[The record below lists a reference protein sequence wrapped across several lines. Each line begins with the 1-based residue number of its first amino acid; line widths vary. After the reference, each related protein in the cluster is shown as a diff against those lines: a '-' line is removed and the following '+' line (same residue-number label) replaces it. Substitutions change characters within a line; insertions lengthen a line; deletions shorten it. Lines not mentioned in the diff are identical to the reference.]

1 MLGRKNKK
9 IAVILLIFFVLLAVF
24 NLTGWSKNVKD
35 FFFYL
40 SSPVQ
45 KTLWQGGK
53 NVSDF
58 LAGIF
63 NASALKKETE
73 GLRLENQQLVSQI
86 AVLSGLAKENEVLRQ
101 ALDLDLAKESGLI
114 LARTVSKDISQD
126 AILINKGE
134 RDGLVQGMAVITGQK
149 VLLGRVGSVYDKFAQ
164 VILISDQDSSFGAKI
179 LGKDIDVL
187 AKGKGNG
194 GLSLDLIPKD
204 KEVLEDDLVVS
215 SVLGGVYP
223 QDLIVGQVIRVKKTD
238 VDTFQSAEIK
248 LAFEIKNLDYL
259 FVLTP

>member
-1 MLGRKNKK
+1 MEQTSFEL
-9 IAVILLIFFVLLAVF
+9 
-24 NLTGWSKNVKD
+24 
-35 FFFYL
+35 
-40 SSPVQ
+40 
-45 KTLWQGGK
+45 
-53 NVSDF
+53 
-58 LAGIF
+58 
-63 NASALKKETE
+63 
-73 GLRLENQQLVSQI
+73 
-86 AVLSGLAKENEVLRQ
+86 EVLRQ

-223 QDLIVGQVIRVKKTD
+223 QDLIVGQVMRVKKTD